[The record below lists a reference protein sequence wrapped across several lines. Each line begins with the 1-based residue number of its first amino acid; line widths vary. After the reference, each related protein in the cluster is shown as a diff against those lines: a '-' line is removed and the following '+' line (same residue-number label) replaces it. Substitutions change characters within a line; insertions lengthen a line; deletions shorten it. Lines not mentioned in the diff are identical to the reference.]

1 MKVSKFS
8 NLCTIDEAYVKNANN
23 SIAILDENFNFISC
37 SEKWACNFKVKKK
50 SILGEYFFEAMPNF
64 PMCFKANLIA
74 ALNGETQK
82 TDGKN
87 ITLNNRQLV
96 WVTYKIKPRIL
107 NKRIS
112 GVLLELNFVEKNN
125 MESLLDD
132 AQKVARTGGWE
143 VDLRTN
149 KVLWTKMVNI
159 IHEVEPDFVPSTY
172 EECFEHFKEGEYRN
186 KIYEA
191 ANRAVNENIPWD
203 EEVIMITA
211 KGKEIWIRTKG
222 QAEFIDGQC
231 VRIYG
236 ICQDIND
243 FKLEQLKYRE
253 DAEQLKRAVT
263 ASKVGTWECHLNENH
278 SVWDDT
284 CFELHNI
291 DKNNYT
297 GSIYEN
303 WKKTIYPDD
312 IDKIKSQLIQYYKN
326 PSSQSK
332 SLDYR
337 IKLPNKETRY
347 INAIITFVSEP
358 DSSVYK
364 AVGICYDVTKEKLAE
379 KNLKKYATIT
389 GEQNNSLTNFAHMV
403 SHDLRAH
410 STNLSVLTRL
420 LLGEK
425 DDGQKEQILTMLKSA
440 TDSLNSTVCN
450 LNDVV
455 QSSDTTNIENQLAS
469 VNLLKVLHNV
479 KNNISTLFHKKEAK
493 SIFEIDPDLEL
504 TVVPAYLDSILLNLF
519 TNSLNY
525 SSADRKPII
534 HVKAKSINDII
545 KIDFCD
551 NGKGINLNVVGK
563 NIFGMNKTF
572 HRNKDA
578 RGVGLYI
585 TKNRIEAMGGKISVT
600 SKVNVGTTFTIILNK

>member
-8 NLCTIDEAYVKNANN
+8 NICTIDEACIKNATNP
-23 SIAILDENFNFISC
+23 IAILDENFNFISC
-37 SEKWACNFKVKKK
+37 SEEWSCNFKVKKK

-64 PMCFKANLIA
+64 PMCFKEKLMA
-74 ALNGETQK
+74 ALNGEIQK

-87 ITLNNRQLV
+87 ITLNNGQPV
-96 WVTYKIKPRIL
+96 WVTYNIRPRVL
-107 NKRIS
+107 NNRIS
-112 GVLLELNFVEKNN
+112 GVLLELDFVEKNN

-132 AQKVARTGGWE
+132 AQQVSRTGGWE

-149 KVLWTKMVNI
+149 KVLWTKMVKV
-159 IHEVEPDFVPSTY
+159 IHEVEPDFTPTTY

-191 ANRAVNENIPWD
+191 ANKAVNENIPWD

-222 QAEFIDGQC
+222 QAEFIDGEC

-253 DAEQLKRAVT
+253 AAEQLKRAVT
-263 ASKVGTWECHLNENH
+263 ASKVGTWECHLNEKH
-278 SVWDDT
+278 SIWDDT

-291 DKNNYT
+291 DKHNYT
-297 GSIYEN
+297 GSIHEN
-303 WKKTIYPDD
+303 WKKSIYPEDFD
-312 IDKIKSQLIQYYKN
+312 NVKSQLIKYYKN
-326 PSSQSK
+326 PSQKSK
-332 SLDYR
+332 TLDYR
-337 IKLPNKETRY
+337 IQLPNNQVKYLKAT
-347 INAIITFVSEP
+347 ITFVSEP
-358 DSSVYK
+358 NSSIYK

-379 KNLKKYATIT
+379 KSLKKYATIT

-420 LLGEK
+420 LFDEK
-425 DDGQKEQILTMLKSA
+425 NESQKEQILTMLKSA

-455 QSSDTTNIENQLAS
+455 QSSDKTNIETQLKS
-469 VNLLKVLHNV
+469 VNLLKVLNNV
-479 KNNISTLFHKKEAK
+479 KKNISVLFNKKEAE
-493 SIFEIDPDLEL
+493 SIFDVSSDLEL
-504 TVVPAYLDSILLNLF
+504 TVVPAYLDSVLLNLF

-525 SSADRKPII
+525 CSTDRKPII
-534 HVKAKSINDII
+534 YVKAKNIEDTV
-545 KIDFCD
+545 KIEFSD
-551 NGKGINLNVVGK
+551 NGKGIDLNVVGK

-600 SKVNVGTTFTIILNK
+600 SKVNTGTTFTIILNK

>member
-37 SEKWACNFKVKKK
+37 SEKWACNFKVQKK

-87 ITLNNRQLV
+87 ITLNNGQPV

-172 EECFEHFKEGEYRN
+172 EECFEHFKEGEFRN

-312 IDKIKSQLIQYYKN
+312 LDKIKSQLIQYYKN

-337 IKLPNKETRY
+337 IQLPNKETRY
-347 INAIITFVSEP
+347 IKAIITFVSEP

-420 LLGEK
+420 LLSEK

-525 SSADRKPII
+525 SSEDRKPII